1 MKFFTPD
8 SSWTWYATEGS
19 AVDENGVIL
28 QEGKDKLEADFLF
41 FGLVIGFEE
50 ELGYLFLPGG
60 APSC

>member
-1 MKFFTPD
+1 M
-8 SSWTWYATEGS
+8 
-19 AVDENGVIL
+19 DENGVIL